1 MYLRHRHH
9 RCASAVSCGWAK
21 ASACCFHFCLYCAIF
36 CQMVPFHYLSS
47 SSLHFLAGLLLD
59 RFPSYGL
66 HVVIRNVHRLYCVIL
81 KYPTQV
87 HFCLLT
93 LLICH
98 CWKYVRIIWLFKKCP
113 MSLLEMFGECDA
125 VILLCISLSWCLSL
139 HVLYSCPRW
148 RRTVCLPPNWFG
160 STVPIPLGSPN
171 IPTFI
176 PPIWFVPPFEAPSN
190 LQPQPV

>member
-1 MYLRHRHH
+1 MHPQCPVVGRRPQH
-9 RCASAVSCGWAK
+9 AVSTSAYIALSSAK
-21 ASACCFHFCLYCAIF
+21 WYPS
-36 CQMVPFHYLSS
+36 FHYLSS

-66 HVVIRNVHRLYCVIL
+66 QVVIRNVHRLYRVIL
-81 KYPTQV
+81 MYPTQV

-139 HVLYSCPRW
+139 HVLYSCPG
-148 RRTVCLPPNWFG
+148 L
-160 STVPIPLGSPN
+160 L
-171 IPTFI
+171 
-176 PPIWFVPPFEAPSN
+176 APE
-190 LQPQPV
+190 LIRLYCTIKT